1 MENIE
6 YYKFLES
13 LSRAGISSFN
23 QMQNLLL
30 KCFPE
35 LLAEEVNYVLNNF
48 HNNHDEI
55 VKNIKIPHNENWET
69 AWNNVE
75 VNSFILSSPL
85 FENFDSEVISSTF
98 NLTKEETSRAMT
110 SCFENFQTNYAAIV
124 LNNQLM
130 QCDNIDEFSCT

>member
-48 HNNHDEI
+48 DHNLYG
-55 VKNIKIPHNENWET
+55 
-69 AWNNVE
+69 
-75 VNSFILSSPL
+75 IL
-85 FENFDSEVISSTF
+85 IY
-98 NLTKEETSRAMT
+98 R
-110 SCFENFQTNYAAIV
+110 
-124 LNNQLM
+124 
-130 QCDNIDEFSCT
+130 